1 MFELTW
7 VRSNKLIE
15 ININN
20 IYAATVKNIGLP
32 YTNEYYKAM
41 EFLCCHYTAIK
52 KFFWSKHD
60 DFCSSCSLW
69 NEHFPKPSKRCRSEF
84 THNIPSF
91 NTPFCA
97 KFAFVLTREHIRK
110 RAIHLLFSHSI
121 KWRSSEC
128 LNQAGTPHEKYN
140 KRFANFTLASCLDKL
155 SWKIFLRN
163 LASELECEGVTL
175 KVKSSIGSVK
185 PLFSVA
191 INWTVRVYSRSIVV
205 LHLVGGRSV
214 GDNQFSRN

>member
-1 MFELTW
+1 MQRQSVTLGCHTQMNIIKQLNFCVVIIPQSKSFFEASTMTFAHLARFEMNT
-7 VRSNKLIE
+7 S
-15 ININN
+15 
-20 IYAATVKNIGLP
+20 P
-32 YTNEYYKAM
+32 
-41 EFLCCHYTAIK
+41 
-52 KFFWSKHD
+52 
-60 DFCSSCSLW
+60 SLR
-69 NEHFPKPSKRCRSEF
+69 KDAGQ
-84 THNIPSF
+84 HNIPSF

-121 KWRSSEC
+121 KCRSSEC

-185 PLFSVA
+185 PLFGVA

-214 GDNQFSRN
+214 GDNPFSRN